1 MLFHCRIMLILA
13 AQKVIN
19 SMQPDKKILLVPV
32 DFKNHTQIALNQAIY
47 YAKALNAEVHLLYTV
62 EPEGFFAGLFSDE
75 DEDKLI
81 KNARKKL
88 SEIAESIKSR
98 VPDVHTMVAKGKI
111 YETIVET
118 AELIGANF
126 IVMAT
131 GGSDSFKRRFI
142 GSNTLRVIRSSKTP
156 VVSIR
161 SEEPRL
167 QVKNII
173 LPLDI
178 QKETREKVVSAVK
191 MAQIF
196 DATIKV
202 VSIVEKDEPEHLHK
216 LEIITQQVKDFMEN
230 KDIDFT
236 TKLLKVD
243 DNSKIGDAVIQYAKE
258 NDGDLIMIMTQQ
270 EINFTE
276 LFVGSAAQEIINKSD
291 VPVCS
296 IIPTDT
302 GIASKFKPY

>member
-1 MLFHCRIMLILA
+1 
-13 AQKVIN
+13 
-19 SMQPDKKILLVPV
+19 MQPDKKILLVPV

-47 YAKALNAEVHLLYTV
+47 YAKALNAEVHMLYTV

-81 KNARKKL
+81 SNARKKL
-88 SEIAESIKSR
+88 QEMADSIKNQ
-98 VPDVHTMVAKGKI
+98 VPDVHIMVAKGKI

-126 IVMAT
+126 IIMAT
-131 GGSDSFKRRFI
+131 GGSDTFKRRFI

-156 VVSIR
+156 VISIR
-161 SEEPRL
+161 SDEPRL

-178 QKETREKVVSAVK
+178 QKETREKVVSAVHLAK
-191 MAQIF
+191 IF
-196 DATIKV
+196 DATINV
-202 VSIVEKDEPEHLHK
+202 VSIIEKDEPEHEFK
-216 LEIITQQVKDFMEN
+216 IEIITNQVKEFMAD
-230 KDIDFT
+230 KRIDFT
-236 TKLLKVD
+236 IKLLKVD
-243 DNSKIGDAVIQYAKE
+243 NENKIGEAVVHYAQE

-276 LFVGSAAQEIINKSD
+276 LFVGSAAQEIINTSN

-296 IIPTDT
+296 IIPTSSS
-302 GIASKFKPY
+302 ILSKFQPY

>member
-1 MLFHCRIMLILA
+1 
-13 AQKVIN
+13 
-19 SMQPDKKILLVPV
+19 MQPDKKILLVPV
-32 DFKNHTQIALNQAIY
+32 DFKNHTQIALNQSIY

-81 KNARKKL
+81 SNARKKL
-88 SEIAESIKSR
+88 QEMAESIKNQ
-98 VPDVHTMVAKGKI
+98 VPDVHIMVAKGKI

-126 IVMAT
+126 IIMAT
-131 GGSDSFKRRFI
+131 GGSDTFKRRFI

-156 VVSIR
+156 VISIR

-178 QKETREKVVSAVK
+178 QKETREKVVSAVRLAK
-191 MAQIF
+191 TF

-202 VSIVEKDEPEHLHK
+202 VSIVEKDEPEHEFK
-216 LEIITQQVKDFMEN
+216 LEIITNQVKEFMED
-230 KDIDFT
+230 KHIHFT
-236 TKLLKVD
+236 TKLVKVESD
-243 DNSKIGDAVIQYAKE
+243 SKIGEAVINYAKE

-276 LFVGSAAQEIINKSD
+276 LFVGSAAQEIINTSD

-296 IIPTDT
+296 IIPTST
-302 GIASKFKPY
+302 GIATKFKPY

>member
-1 MLFHCRIMLILA
+1 
-13 AQKVIN
+13 
-19 SMQPDKKILLVPV
+19 MQPDKKILLVPV

-47 YAKALNAEVHLLYTV
+47 YAQALNAEVHLLYTV

-81 KNARKKL
+81 SNARKKL
-88 SEIAESIKSR
+88 QEIAENIKDQ
-98 VPDVHTMVAKGKI
+98 VPDVHIMVAKGKI
-111 YETIVET
+111 YETIVDT
-118 AELIGANF
+118 AELIGASF

-131 GGSDSFKRRFI
+131 GGADTFKRRFI

-156 VVSIR
+156 VISIR
-161 SEEPRL
+161 SDKPRL

-178 QKETREKVVSAVK
+178 QKETRGKVVSAVK
-191 MAQIF
+191 LAQIF

-202 VSIVEKDEPEHLHK
+202 VSIVEKDEPEHEYK
-216 LEIITQQVKDFMEN
+216 LEIITNQVKEFM
-230 KDIDFT
+230 KDKHVNFT
-236 TKLLKVD
+236 TKILKVD
-243 DNSKIGDAVIQYAKE
+243 SESKIGEAVVNYAKE

-276 LFVGSAAQEIINKSD
+276 LFIGSAAQEIINSSD

-296 IIPTDT
+296 IIPTST
-302 GIASKFKPY
+302 GIATQFKPY